1 MIKTFLMKTLTVG
14 LLVVGSS
21 CIGVNAQQA
30 ASGRELKIVSFAEAD
45 KSDFDVTTPSNFS
58 GKLSNS
64 ALVKVFMPGEVES
77 TDPRAKKPV
86 ERKLSPGGGGY
97 ANYIWVEQ
105 HCNSLRIVPKGNLY
119 QSLLINFPEYGIS
132 KYTVRNKKGGL
143 QAGKVYRLVLR
154 DPAPVLIDT
163 QLPGAYAVI
172 NGDTKKYNADSNGRI
187 TIDNAPSGEHE
198 VTIYA
203 ADGSLRG
210 TVKIKDD
217 TKIYTHDSRAKYT
230 LNLKTKPEGASLVI
244 KDGEMEMDY
253 KPNMQL
259 AEKAYEVIAYFP
271 GNPDAVKN
279 MITLHENT
287 TKTIYNTKTY
297 TVTPMYNG
305 SQAGTSA
312 SVFENDNMLRNTDDG
327 VVISGNSYEVTRPI
341 GQTFK
346 YYATYYGQK
355 SKSKSI
361 KVSANMPS
369 DIQLAVETR
378 KDFQWP
384 WEREYNPTPIDISMG
399 YVQKQIVTSGNGEK
413 VKESPAWF
421 GGDSKWL
428 HGFQIGIGVHPCFK
442 FGLGFYSG
450 VYYEMYISSN
460 DEYDLSSFQEHN
472 IYIPAHALFRIP
484 FGDKVA
490 LWVHGGLGF
499 NIGIAAA
506 YKADD
511 SDYNEDITDYYGES
525 VFNTENFDI
534 YGPKRLNMTAE
545 IGLNIRIKGLAIGAT
560 YSKGITDNECY
571 QDAGDGY
578 KTKMN
583 KLAFN
588 IAYTF

>member
-230 LNLKTKPEGASLVI
+230 LNLKTKPEGARLVI

-442 FGLGFYSG
+442 FGLGF
-450 VYYEMYISSN
+450 
-460 DEYDLSSFQEHN
+460 
-472 IYIPAHALFRIP
+472 
-484 FGDKVA
+484 
-490 LWVHGGLGF
+490 
-499 NIGIAAA
+499 
-506 YKADD
+506 
-511 SDYNEDITDYYGES
+511 
-525 VFNTENFDI
+525 
-534 YGPKRLNMTAE
+534 
-545 IGLNIRIKGLAIGAT
+545 
-560 YSKGITDNECY
+560 
-571 QDAGDGY
+571 
-578 KTKMN
+578 
-583 KLAFN
+583 
-588 IAYTF
+588 